1 MPVEYG
7 LVSIMKNKNNSA
19 IIKLKPR
26 RNLPFTISYDH
37 LIDDSTNTQ
46 RLNMTLTVNQTDVLL
61 SNTLMSV
68 TDNEISLLIEYDMTI
83 ECELTTINI
92 DLTET
97 MYTPEQSQVKFSA
110 CGDNEPLIIS
120 EYSAMFL
127 KTEYVYIGVGLL
139 VLVLLGVGLCTPKY
153 IGVEAIS
160 TLQLIYYS
168 CLLVTDI
175 DKYPVGF
182 KTFVAFKYSTG
193 FNDFFNYTS
202 LVLNDNLTKKVFWMT
217 LHKTAIENYS
227 LSFLVLCLTSL
238 SMFLTLVY
246 RTRAEHNYEERSSN
260 HSSKEIQSLQHSFR
274 LSLKVSHAAYNLMS
288 HITVWSILQVL
299 AALFL

>member
-26 RNLPFTISYDH
+26 RNLPFAISYDH
-37 LIDDSTNTQ
+37 LVDSTNTQ
-46 RLNMTLTVNQTDVLL
+46 RLNMSITVNETDVLL

-68 TDNEISLLIEYDMTI
+68 TDNEIILLIEYDRTI
-83 ECELTTINI
+83 ECELTTVDI

-97 MYTPEQSQVKFSA
+97 IYTPEQSQVKFSA

-168 CLLVTDI
+168 CLLVTNV

-193 FNDFFNYTS
+193 YNDLFFYTS
-202 LVLNDNLTKKVFWMT
+202 LVLNENFTKKVFWMT
-217 LHKTAIENYS
+217 LHKTVIENYS
-227 LSFLVLCLTSL
+227 FSFIVLCLSSL
-238 SMFLTLVY
+238 TMFLTLMY
-246 RTRAEHNYEERSSN
+246 RTRAEQNYEERSSR
-260 HSSKEIQSLQHSFR
+260 HSSMEIQSLQHSFR
-274 LSLKVSHAAYNLMS
+274 LSLKVSLAAYNLMS
-288 HITVWSILQVL
+288 HIVVWSILQVL
-299 AALFL
+299 AALLL